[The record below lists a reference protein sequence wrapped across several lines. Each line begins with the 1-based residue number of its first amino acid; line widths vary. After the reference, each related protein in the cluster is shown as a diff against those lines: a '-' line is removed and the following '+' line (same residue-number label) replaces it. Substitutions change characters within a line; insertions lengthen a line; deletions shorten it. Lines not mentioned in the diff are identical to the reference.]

1 MGKKFTPATGATPS
15 IDLTGLRADKEMA
28 AHYMVQNFPRV
39 LDTWNIA
46 DIQLYLRK
54 KSTFES
60 TNYVYVVDAH
70 EKLVGVISLHK
81 VFAHPDL
88 SIRRL
93 MKKEIITVSPDTH
106 IERVAK
112 LAVEYNLR
120 AIPVVKRGALLGV
133 IETQKILSI
142 LNRALHEHLLTFG
155 GVHKS
160 HLDYDDTMKVPVPL
174 SIKHRLPWLLI
185 GLFGVI
191 VAAAI
196 IDQFEAVLNRHLI
209 LAFFIPAI
217 VYMSDALGTQ
227 NQTMLIRDLA
237 VMGRELKINAYVL
250 RTTIIACIMSIII
263 GVLVFG
269 VTSILWHETQT
280 AYVIA
285 IAMFVTLMVSST
297 TSLATTLIFRHFKQD
312 PALGSGPFATI
323 VSDLSAIVIYF
334 IIVALL
340 L

>member
-1 MGKKFTPATGATPS
+1 M
-15 IDLTGLRADKEMA
+15 DLNGLRADKEMA

-46 DIQLYLRK
+46 EIQLYLRK

-60 TNYVYVVDAH
+60 TNYVYVVDVH

-88 SIRRL
+88 PIRRL

-106 IERVAK
+106 LERVAK

-120 AIPVVKRGALLGV
+120 AVPVVKRGALLGV

-155 GVHKS
+155 GVHKA
-160 HLDYDDTMKVPVPL
+160 HLDYDDTMKIPL
-174 SIKHRLPWLLI
+174 FTSITHRLPWLLI
-185 GLFGVI
+185 GLLGVI

-196 IDQFEAVLNRHLI
+196 IDQFASVLNRHLI
-209 LAFFIPAI
+209 LAFFIPGI
-217 VYMSDALGTQ
+217 VYMSSALGTQ

-237 VMGRELKINAYVL
+237 VMGKELKIHAYVF
-250 RTTIIACIMSIII
+250 RTTVISLSMSIVI
-263 GVLVFG
+263 GAIVFALTSLVWG
-269 VTSILWHETQT
+269 ETNV
-280 AYVIA
+280 AFVIA
-285 IAMFVTLMVSST
+285 IAMFVTLMVSSF
-297 TSLATTLIFRHFKQD
+297 TSLLTTLLFKHFKQD

-323 VSDLSAIVIYF
+323 VSDLSSIIIYF
-334 IIVALL
+334 MIVSLL